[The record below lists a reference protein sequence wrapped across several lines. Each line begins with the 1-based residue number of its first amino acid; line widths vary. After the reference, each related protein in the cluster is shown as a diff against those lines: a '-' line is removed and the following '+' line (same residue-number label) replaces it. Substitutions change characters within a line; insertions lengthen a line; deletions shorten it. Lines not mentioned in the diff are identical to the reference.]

1 MTKSESLIIETK
13 GAFINLIERLLMEQ
27 KEKSGKT
34 TISLKG
40 NEVYV
45 GECHCHND
53 SWTEFISMVWIYRGN
68 ILYKATACNPQ
79 PIENLKLNLLAD
91 VAAACEKAISE

>member
-1 MTKSESLIIETK
+1 MTTSKEIIEN
-13 GAFINLIERLLMEQ
+13 ARQNLFDLIKHCLLTQ
-27 KEKSGKT
+27 KSKSGKA

-79 PIENLKLNLLAD
+79 PIENLKLNVLAD